1 MAKFKNLVDEL
12 RRKRQSGEVSI
23 EKIEEQ
29 TVVIPDVKD
38 EDEKIVLPV
47 EKAQIEETKPTVKGK
62 GKRGRK
68 K

>member
-29 TVVIPDVKD
+29 TVVIPDVSN
-38 EDEKIVLPV
+38 EE
-47 EKAQIEETKPTVKGK
+47 IEEIEVIKPTVKR
-62 GKRGRK
+62 KRGRK